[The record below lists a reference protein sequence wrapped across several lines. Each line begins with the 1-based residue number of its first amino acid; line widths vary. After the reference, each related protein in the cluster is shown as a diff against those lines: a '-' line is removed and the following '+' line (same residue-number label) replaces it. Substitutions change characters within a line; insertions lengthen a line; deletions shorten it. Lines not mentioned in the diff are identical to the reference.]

1 MSISI
6 IMSAH
11 NDEKFIEKSI
21 YSLLNQTLKDF
32 ELLIIDDNSKDN
44 TYEIIKKIGVKD
56 TRIIYFRNKLNKGL
70 AFNLNF
76 LIEKTKFNY
85 VARADSDDYYHPNRL
100 EIQKKFLDANSNI
113 DILGTNAFEINDNSK
128 IISKINKSKL
138 NPNIK
143 NSIYIANPII
153 HSSVVFRKKKLFSK
167 NFFFYNTKYRRVQD
181 YDLWLRNFK
190 NNIYILD
197 DYLTYYRSS
206 NRFNIKLMLS
216 DLYYGNLCRFN
227 NIKNFKTLMISL
239 FIFNIYKII
248 TLIRKLLFN

>member
-11 NDEKFIEKSI
+11 NDEKFIEQSI
-21 YSLLNQTLKDF
+21 NSLLNQTFKDF

-44 TYEIIKKIGVKD
+44 TYEIIKKIGSID
-56 TRIIYFRNKLNKGL
+56 TRIIYFRNKLNRGL

-76 LIEKTKFNY
+76 LIEKTKFKY

-100 EIQKKFLDANSNI
+100 EVQKKFLDANSNI
-113 DILGTNAFEINDNSK
+113 DILGTNAFEINNNSK
-128 IISKINKSKL
+128 IISKINKSKF
-138 NPNIK
+138 NQNIK
-143 NSIYIANPII
+143 NSIYISNPII
-153 HSSVVFRKKKLFSK
+153 HSSVIFRKKKLFSK

-181 YDLWLRNFK
+181 YDLWLRSFK

-206 NRFNIKLMLS
+206 NRFNIKLICS

-227 NIKNFKTLMISL
+227 NIKNFKTLLISL
-239 FIFNIYKII
+239 FIFNIYKIK

>member
-11 NDEKFIEKSI
+11 NDEKFIEQSI
-21 YSLLNQTLKDF
+21 HSLLNQTFKDF

-44 TYEIIKKIGVKD
+44 TYEIIKKIGALD
-56 TRIIYFRNKLNKGL
+56 TRIIYFRNKLNRGL

-85 VARADSDDYYHPNRL
+85 VARADSDDYYHPSRL
-100 EIQKKFLDANSNI
+100 ETQKKFLDANSNI
-113 DILGTNAFEINDNSK
+113 DILGTNAFEINNNSK
-128 IISKINKSKL
+128 IISKINKSKF
-138 NPNIK
+138 NQNIR
-143 NSIYIANPII
+143 NSIYISNPII
-153 HSSVVFRKKKLFSK
+153 HSSVIFRKKKLFSK

-206 NRFNIKLMLS
+206 NRLNIKLMFS
-216 DLYYGNLCRFN
+216 DFYYGNLCRFN
-227 NIKNFKTLMISL
+227 NIKNFKTLFISL
-239 FIFNIYKII
+239 FIFNIYKIK